1 MKSSDK
7 IPILPI
13 GSAFACRFNC
23 FDTIFIE
30 LKRLII
36 LNVVMYFGFP
46 SISQVV
52 DCLRQNFDAFVHATS
67 GIIDSGK
74 PNYREEARPI

>member
-1 MKSSDK
+1 MLVGHSNT
-7 IPILPI
+7 L
-13 GSAFACRFNC
+13 NC

-67 GIIDSGK
+67 RIIDSGK